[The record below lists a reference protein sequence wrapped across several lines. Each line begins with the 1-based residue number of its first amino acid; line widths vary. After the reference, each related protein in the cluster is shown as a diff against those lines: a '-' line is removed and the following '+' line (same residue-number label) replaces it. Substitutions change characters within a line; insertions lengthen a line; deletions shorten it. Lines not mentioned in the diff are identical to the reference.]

1 MHITRCTRRITAS
14 HIDDYGIAV
23 EGPGKASMF
32 PNNQSPKPNFS
43 GRKKRDTHYQ
53 QPAKVI
59 NPGKVIVMPPP
70 GQAPKGY
77 PQPGW

>member
-1 MHITRCTRRITAS
+1 MN
-14 HIDDYGIAV
+14 DYGSTVRGA
-23 EGPGKASMF
+23 ENAANSLANP
-32 PNNQSPKPNFS
+32 SPKPD
-43 GRKKRDTHYQ
+43 GRGKRDTHYP

-77 PQPGW
+77 PQPGIKFWQITRPGIAIHK